1 MLAMGTEHGCCSDGE
16 VSWLLLL
23 DEGVALLCIKVK
35 PCPWVW
41 KNGTTRGVRTSSMYR
56 CAVMFP
62 PPPRTGTSCVLK
74 FSYSPLHH
82 DVAPTKV
89 KNLLRCTYE
98 HILHVCIPW
107 SHHHTFPSQMWNGLR
122 KWQIFTAPAVIW
134 RAHLPIEVCSGRG
147 LTEGVGQAGMD
158 VFIPSDDVN
167 SFQRSVSVR

>member
-1 MLAMGTEHGCCSDGE
+1 MLFWRRSVVVTLTRWGGCVVVHKSQALSLGVEKWHNKRCQDIVYVPLCSD
-16 VSWLLLL
+16 VS
-23 DEGVALLCIKVK
+23 
-35 PCPWVW
+35 
-41 KNGTTRGVRTSSMYR
+41 
-56 CAVMFP
+56 